1 MAGGI
6 RVTPEQ
12 LQALA
17 GQVAR
22 GAGDIEQQ
30 LGGLTQALAPLGAD
44 WAGQAQQ
51 QFQQLWTEWHAAAT
65 RLRAALDGI
74 SRLMS
79 QAGQAYATAE
89 QEIAATF
96 RA

>member
-12 LQALA
+12 LQGLA
-17 GQVAR
+17 AQVAR
-22 GAGDIEQQ
+22 GAGEIERQ
-30 LGGLTQALAPLGAD
+30 LGGLGQTLAPLGSE

-51 QFQQLWTEWHAAAT
+51 QFQQLWGEWHTAAV
-65 RLRAALDGI
+65 RLREALDGI